1 MGTGFVRI
9 VVIGGCAGYLINDIR
24 GAVAGAM
31 VGASISFM
39 ADLIGA
45 FSKKS

>member
-1 MGTGFVRI
+1 MGFVRI

-24 GAVAGAM
+24 SAVAGAL
-31 VGASISFM
+31 VGATVSFL

-45 FSKKS
+45 LSKKS